1 MRSINQRENNL
12 QNKEIL
18 FVILFSAATMHS
30 TYPPKN
36 TKQPENEISKKLKQ
50 GKNWCLTKKILQ
62 QEWSGKKQYV
72 DDKYSV
78 FAMKFA
84 RSCFTPQHGLAL
96 FGLLSLKTQNYA
108 AVTQD

>member
-36 TKQPENEISKKLKQ
+36 TKQAENEISKNRNKEKE
-50 GKNWCLTKKILQ
+50 KYKIKGILFV
-62 QEWSGKKQYV
+62 YV
-72 DDKYSV
+72 
-78 FAMKFA
+78 
-84 RSCFTPQHGLAL
+84 
-96 FGLLSLKTQNYA
+96 
-108 AVTQD
+108 